1 MTDGPQGCTCAST
14 CTSQGG
20 GTVHGEEECVATVRR
35 TWAPILAAL
44 HTCAATGMGVDFL
57 LPASCL
63 EDVTVKRALLRGRQG
78 DLAQAWRRGLL
89 RGTAVWAV
97 EGAGVKGKGAFPA
110 GSRLWDGET
119 GRWGLGD
126 VGTLPTFFTAHCRSC
141 LGSPDSTGS
150 VVGLN
155 FAMSREDLVA
165 SGLLGGGGQDLHP
178 RTVGLVGRK
187 DRSQAQGPSPHLEP
201 TMLQP
206 RCRGLLPPLPLSPWL
221 PVTPS

>member
-1 MTDGPQGCTCAST
+1 MRGDRQTDLGSHPGRTTHVCGHWDGGRLSAASFLSGRRD
-14 CTSQGG
+14 C
-20 GTVHGEEECVATVRR
+20 EESPPPR
-35 TWAPILAAL
+35 TA
-44 HTCAATGMGVDFL
+44 
-57 LPASCL
+57 
-63 EDVTVKRALLRGRQG
+63 E
-78 DLAQAWRRGLL
+78 AWWRGLL

-126 VGTLPTFFTAHCRSC
+126 VGTLPTFFTAHSRSC

-155 FAMSREDLVA
+155 FAMSREDLIA